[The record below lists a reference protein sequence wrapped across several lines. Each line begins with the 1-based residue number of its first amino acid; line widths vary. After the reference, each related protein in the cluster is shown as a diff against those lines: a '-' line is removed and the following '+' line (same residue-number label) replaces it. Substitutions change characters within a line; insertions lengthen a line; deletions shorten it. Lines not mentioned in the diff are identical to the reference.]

1 MKITALCAFALPF
14 LASACCVTE
23 SKEVRQ
29 MISAGDA
36 QHREWLFAPLR
47 ALEGRWVGQDPSG
60 AEQVVEF
67 RVSSGGSAVREVM
80 FPGSEPAMTNMY
92 TLDGDSVA
100 MTHYC
105 AQGTQPHLRGNMQQ
119 EGRMVFETEVI
130 GDLKA
135 TDEMYMGKMTLV
147 FVDADHIEE
156 HWTALRGDKVDHE
169 MVFKLTRA
177 K

>member
-1 MKITALCAFALPF
+1 MKHTILIALS
-14 LASACCVTE
+14 LAPLVSACVVHNA
-23 SKEVRQ
+23 SEVRQ
-29 MISAGDA
+29 QISAGNPG
-36 QHREWLFAPLR
+36 HREWLFAPLR

-80 FPGSEPAMTNMY
+80 FPGSEHEMTNMY

-105 AQGTQPHLRGNMQQ
+105 AAGNQPRLRGNMQA
-119 EGRMVFETEVI
+119 EGRMVFETEVV

-135 TDEMYMGKMTLV
+135 ADELYMGKLTLV

-169 MVFKLTRA
+169 MVFKLARV